1 MFPRL
6 VAAQG
11 ADALRR
17 VQAKLLVAIT
27 RASIPLHVSFG
38 VTDSYQASSLDELL
52 RVADHNLFRAKRDGR
67 NRVALDSAVVAETMP
82 TAAIISGSRSTG
94 LE

>member
-1 MFPRL
+1 VFPRL

-17 VQAKLLVAIT
+17 VQAELVAIT

-38 VTDSYQASSLDELL
+38 VTDSY
-52 RVADHNLFRAKRDGR
+52 
-67 NRVALDSAVVAETMP
+67 
-82 TAAIISGSRSTG
+82 
-94 LE
+94 